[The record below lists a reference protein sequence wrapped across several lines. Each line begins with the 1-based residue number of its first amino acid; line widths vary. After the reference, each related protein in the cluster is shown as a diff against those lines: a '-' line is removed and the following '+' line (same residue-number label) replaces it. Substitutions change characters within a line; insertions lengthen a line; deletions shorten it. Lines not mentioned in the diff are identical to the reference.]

1 MRILPLKQLRFEHK
15 LLLVFVGLSLLLLA
29 AVVVIALQFESRLIF
44 ETEKDID
51 QLVQTVHFSA
61 QKLSA
66 EKGAD
71 LDALMLFIQEAKA
84 NRAVKEVSVIGS
96 NEEVVASSNPS
107 KVGQR
112 RNLPG
117 GEIVVREQFGVRDS
131 SGHHIHYIVRVPLLR
146 DNRVIGLVET
156 SIFVDDIRYLL
167 RQFYLR
173 TLALSVLVLVV
184 ILGVAYVALR
194 KLSQPL
200 RDLTIAAARVAEGDL
215 TVALAPSGT
224 DEVGRLADSF
234 NAMTG
239 KLAEQRLLEDRVREL
254 ERHALL
260 TEMAASL
267 AHEIRNP
274 LNLINLTADHLASQ
288 FKPQRSDH
296 AKSFVDLIAA
306 LKDEVRHLNQMVE
319 AFLQSSRPPKIAR
332 QRFPFQEIASQV
344 ITLLK
349 VPLAQKRVTVATD
362 IVPQAEPL
370 ADKEQ
375 LRLVLLNLV
384 LNASQ
389 AVPEGGAIDIAARQD
404 GDAFTFTVSD
414 NGPGIPQ
421 GSSEQVFEPY
431 YTERP
436 GGTGLGLALARRI
449 IEQHGGSIS
458 ARNLPGSGAQFEVT
472 IPMTA
477 EDHAHSTDR

>member
-1 MRILPLKQLRFEHK
+1 MKVPGLKRLRFEHK
-15 LLLVFVGLSLLLLA
+15 LLLVFIGLSLLLLA
-29 AVVVIALQFESRLIF
+29 AVVTIALQFEARLIA

-51 QLVQTVHFSA
+51 QVVQTVHFSA

-66 EKGAD
+66 ERGAD
-71 LDALMLFIQEAKA
+71 LDELMRFIQEAKA

-112 RNLPG
+112 RNLSRS
-117 GEIVVREQFGVRDS
+117 EIVVREQFGVRDS
-131 SGHHIHYIVRVPLLR
+131 SGHHLHYIVRVPLLR

-173 TLALSVLVLVV
+173 TLALSALVLLV
-184 ILGVAYVALR
+184 IVAVAYVALR
-194 KLSQPL
+194 MLGRPL
-200 RDLTIAAARVAEGDL
+200 RDLTAAAARVAEGDL
-215 TVALAPSGT
+215 SVALVPSGA

-234 NAMTG
+234 NAMTA

-274 LNLINLTADHLASQ
+274 LNLINLTADHLSAQ
-288 FKPQRSDH
+288 FKPQRNDQ
-296 AKSFVDLIAA
+296 AKSFDDLIAS
-306 LKDEVRHLNQMVE
+306 LKDEVKHLNQMVG
-319 AFLQSSRPPKIAR
+319 AFLQSGRPAKISK
-332 QRFPFQEIASQV
+332 QRFPFAEIAAQV

-349 VPLAQKRVTVATD
+349 VPLAQKRVRVATD
-362 IVPQAEPL
+362 IDPRAELL

-389 AVPEGGAIDIAARQD
+389 AVPEGGAISIAARQD
-404 GDAFTFTVSD
+404 GGAFAFSVSD
-414 NGPGIPQ
+414 DGPGLPP
-421 GSSEQVFEPY
+421 GSAERVFEPY
-431 YTERP
+431 VTGRP

-449 IEQHGGSIS
+449 VEQHGGTIS
-458 ARNLPGSGAQFEVT
+458 AGDRPGGGARFKVNLPSQTEHH
-472 IPMTA
+472 
-477 EDHAHSTDR
+477 DHGPDR